1 MARAERCLPMR
12 PRAALSACLHEP
24 SISAWVF
31 WLHAST
37 CSHGPM
43 IVLFDRTQNSQR
55 TPRLCQAYCGASS
68 SCCYVVDFSGEMVP
82 FSKLNFQEACNQ
94 VRGVFIVL
102 CGIMFP
108 VLIMNILISVL
119 SARNSVKRDRE
130 TKASQSCFYL
140 FICVIFNHQ
149 GVPTVWGVQS
159 SDVDW
164 HSDSPLTA

>member
-1 MARAERCLPMR
+1 
-12 PRAALSACLHEP
+12 
-24 SISAWVF
+24 
-31 WLHAST
+31 
-37 CSHGPM
+37 
-43 IVLFDRTQNSQR
+43 
-55 TPRLCQAYCGASS
+55 
-68 SCCYVVDFSGEMVP
+68 MVP

-149 GVPTVWGVQS
+149 GVPTV
-159 SDVDW
+159 
-164 HSDSPLTA
+164 